1 MIRRLEARITHMQL
15 NGVGLDQNYGSLVFE
30 TMANFRMETEHN
42 FDTKYLICFQSMIL
56 ICEPQFE
63 KESKGFM
70 ASTLKSKNLNLRG
83 GAFKLRFI
91 KAITVSHSMVVV
103 ETPCQNKVNFLEIQ
117 ILHKYAEGTFID
129 RV

>member
-15 NGVGLDQNYGSLVFE
+15 NGVSLDRNYGCLVFE
-30 TMANFRMETEHN
+30 TMANFRMDTEVN
-42 FDTKYLICFQSMIL
+42 FDMKYLICFQSMIL

-63 KESKGFM
+63 KDQKEKFPF
-70 ASTLKSKNLNLRG
+70 KIKNNNSNS

-103 ETPCQNKVNFLEIQ
+103 ETPCKLKVSVWRIQ
-117 ILHKYAEGTFID
+117 SMADSSDSKAGD
-129 RV
+129 C